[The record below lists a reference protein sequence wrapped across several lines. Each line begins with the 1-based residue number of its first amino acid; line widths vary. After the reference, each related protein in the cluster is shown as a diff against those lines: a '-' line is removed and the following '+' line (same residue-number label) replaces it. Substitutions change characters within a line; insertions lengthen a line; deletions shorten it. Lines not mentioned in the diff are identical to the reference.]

1 MRMKTR
7 SHSSWATDV
16 ATSRPSDSRVETAV
30 SAGGVV
36 FRHGDEGIEIVICGR
51 IGDGVWGLPKGT
63 PHDGESL
70 EETAI
75 REVSEETG
83 LEVLIGEKIGVVEYW
98 FARTRVRYH
107 KWVHHYLFQ
116 ATGGD
121 TDSHDLEYDRVEW
134 RPIENALKTLTFKNE
149 SDMVETAR
157 EMIETV
163 RE

>member
-1 MRMKTR
+1 MTTR
-7 SHSSWATDV
+7 SDSSWAADV

-30 SAGGVV
+30 SAGGIV
-36 FRHGDEGIEIVICGR
+36 FRLGDEGIEIVICGR

-83 LEVLIGEKIGVVEYW
+83 LEVQSAEKVGVVEYW
-98 FARTRVRYH
+98 FARTGVRYH

-134 RPIENALKTLTFKNE
+134 RPIENALRTLTFKNE
-149 SDMVETAR
+149 SDMVEKAR
-157 EMIETV
+157 EIIETV
-163 RE
+163 HQ

>member
-1 MRMKTR
+1 MAASK
-7 SHSSWATDV
+7 S
-16 ATSRPSDSRVETAV
+16 SDSRIEAAV

-36 FRHGDEGIEIVICGR
+36 YRDGDDGVEVVICGR

-63 PHDGESL
+63 PHDGETL
-70 EETAI
+70 EETAV
-75 REVSEETG
+75 REVTEETG
-83 LEVLIGEKIGVVEYW
+83 LEVRITDKVGVVEYW
-98 FARTRVRYH
+98 FARTGVRYH

-121 TDSHDLEYDRVEW
+121 TESHDLEYDRVEW
-134 RPIENALKTLTFKNE
+134 RPIEDALRTLTFKNE
-149 SDMVETAR
+149 SDMVEKAR